1 MKIWSIEGNRQWLDG
16 GSLFGN
22 APRMLWQQW
31 VEPDDRNR
39 IELACRCLLAEDL
52 NGLNVLFEAGVGAFF
67 EPKLKDRFGVK
78 ENEHVLLHSL
88 EARGIP
94 HDDIDIVVLSHLHF
108 DHAGGILSAYE
119 GDKPLRLLFPKAKF
133 LVGEAAWE
141 RARKPH
147 LRDRAS
153 FIPELPKL
161 LESSGRLELVTG
173 DRSATLGDAVRF
185 SYSDGHTPG
194 LMLSEI
200 GGDGG
205 IIYSADLVAGRPWV
219 HLPISMGIDR
229 YPELGIDEKR
239 ALLDN
244 MMARSVRL
252 FFTHDLECAMALP
265 VKDDR
270 GRYTTTDEQATVEGM
285 VLNVGSAI
293 GNSHED
299 L

>member
-31 VEPDDRNR
+31 IEPDEQNR

-52 NGLNVLFEAGVGAFF
+52 NGQNVLFEAGIGVFF
-67 EPKLKDRFGVK
+67 EPKLKQRFGVEQK
-78 ENEHVLLHSL
+78 DHVLLKSL
-88 EARGIP
+88 QARGIS
-94 HDDIDIVVLSHLHF
+94 DGDVDIVVLSHLHF

-119 GDKPLRLLFPKAKF
+119 PGEPLRLLFPNAKF
-133 LVGEAAWE
+133 LVGDKAWE

-147 LRDRAS
+147 PRDRAA

-161 LESSGRLELVTG
+161 LEASGRLELVTG

-185 SYSDGHTPG
+185 SYSDGHTLG

-205 IIYSADLVAGRPWV
+205 VIYSSDLVAGRPWV

-229 YPELGIDEKR
+229 YAELGVDENH
-239 ALLDN
+239 ALLDDKI
-244 MMARSVRL
+244 ARGVRL

-265 VKDDR
+265 VKDDQ

-285 VLNVGSAI
+285 VLN
-293 GNSHED
+293 
-299 L
+299 

>member
-244 MMARSVRL
+244 MIARSVRL

>member
-31 VEPDDRNR
+31 IEPDEQNR

-52 NGLNVLFEAGVGAFF
+52 NGQNVLFEAGIGVFF
-67 EPKLKDRFGVK
+67 EPKLKQRFGVEQK
-78 ENEHVLLHSL
+78 DHVLLKSL
-88 EARGIP
+88 QARGIS
-94 HDDIDIVVLSHLHF
+94 DGDVDIVVLSHLHF

-119 GDKPLRLLFPKAKF
+119 PGEPLRLLFPNAKF
-133 LVGEAAWE
+133 LVGDKAWE

-147 LRDRAS
+147 PRDRAS

-161 LESSGRLELVTG
+161 LEASGRLELVTG
-173 DRSATLGDAVRF
+173 DRSATLGNAVRF
-185 SYSDGHTPG
+185 RYSDGHTLG

-205 IIYSADLVAGRPWV
+205 VIYSSDLVAGRPWV

-229 YPELGIDEKR
+229 YAELVVDEKH
-239 ALLDN
+239 ALLDDKI
-244 MMARSVRL
+244 ARGVRL

-265 VKDDR
+265 IKDDQ
-270 GRYTTTDEQATVEGM
+270 GRYTTTDEQATVEGV
-285 VLNVGSAI
+285 VLN
-293 GNSHED
+293 
-299 L
+299 

>member
-1 MKIWSIEGNRQWLDG
+1 MKIWSLEGNRQWLDG

-31 VEPDDRNR
+31 IEPDEQNR

-52 NGLNVLFEAGVGAFF
+52 NGQNVLFEAGVGVFF
-67 EPKLKDRFGVK
+67 EPKLKQRFGVEQK
-78 ENEHVLLHSL
+78 DHILLKSL
-88 EARGIP
+88 QARGSS
-94 HDDIDIVVLSHLHF
+94 DEDVDIVVLSHLHF

-119 GDKPLRLLFPKAKF
+119 PGEPLRLLFPNAKF
-133 LVGEAAWE
+133 LVGDKAWE

-147 LRDRAS
+147 PRDRAA
-153 FIPELPKL
+153 FIPDLPQL
-161 LESSGRLELVTG
+161 LEASGRLELVTG

-185 SYSDGHTPG
+185 SYSDGHTLG

-205 IIYSADLVAGRPWV
+205 VIYSSDLVAGRPWV

-229 YPELGIDEKR
+229 YAELGVDEKH
-239 ALLDN
+239 ALLDDKI
-244 MMARSVRL
+244 ARGVRL

-265 VKDDR
+265 IKDDH
-270 GRYTTTDEQATVEGM
+270 GRYTTTDEQATVEGE
-285 VLNVGSAI
+285 VLN
-293 GNSHED
+293 
-299 L
+299 

>member
-16 GSLFGN
+16 GSLFGS

-67 EPKLKDRFGVK
+67 EPKLKQRFGVQQD
-78 ENEHVLLHSL
+78 EHVLLHSL
-88 EARGIP
+88 QARGFP
-94 HDDIDIVVLSHLHF
+94 HDEIDIVVLSHLHF

-119 GDKPLRLLFPKAKF
+119 ADQPLRLLFPKAKF
-133 LVGEAAWE
+133 LVGDAAWE
-141 RARKPH
+141 RARNPH
-147 LRDRAS
+147 PRDRAS
-153 FIPELPKL
+153 FVPELPQL
-161 LESSGRLELVTG
+161 LEASGRLELVHG

-205 IIYSADLVAGRPWV
+205 VIYSSDLVAGRPWV

-229 YPELGIDEKR
+229 YAELVVDEKH
-239 ALLDN
+239 ALLDDKI
-244 MMARSVRL
+244 ARGVRL

-265 VKDDR
+265 VKDQQ
-270 GRYTTTDEQATVEGM
+270 GRYTTTDELATVEGM
-285 VLNVGSAI
+285 VLN
-293 GNSHED
+293 
-299 L
+299 